1 MEKKYVIVSAY
12 QFDDKKSNEKKYCI
26 AGLLQT
32 TKFPVKDTRKFFF
45 SEEEFKSVLWDYEV
59 DLEAY
64 DLGLKGLNLVV
75 VEQYSLSEDDE

>member
-12 QFDDKKSNEKKYCI
+12 EFEDKKSNEKKYCI

-45 SEEEFKSVLWDYEV
+45 NEEEFKSVLGNYEIDPEV
-59 DLEAY
+59 YE
-64 DLGLKGLNLVV
+64 LGLKGLYLTV
-75 VEQYSLSEDDE
+75 VEKYSLSEYGV